1 MVRPDWSKVAQG
13 DIKYKLKVPLLT
25 ARHTSYFLGS
35 SCRALVCIP
44 TAGHSS
50 GRIELLSYAAL
61 MILGFLVRI
70 VAW

>member
-1 MVRPDWSKVAQG
+1 MVRPDWSKVTQG

-25 ARHTSYFLGS
+25 ARHTSHFLGS
-35 SCRALVCIP
+35 SCRALVGIP
-44 TAGHSS
+44 TAGHPS
-50 GRIELLSYAAL
+50 GCIELLSHAAL